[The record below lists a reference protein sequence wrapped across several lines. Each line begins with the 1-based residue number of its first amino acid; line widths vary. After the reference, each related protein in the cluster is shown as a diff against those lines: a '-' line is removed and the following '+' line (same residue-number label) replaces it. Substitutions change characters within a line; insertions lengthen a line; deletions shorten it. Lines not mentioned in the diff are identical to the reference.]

1 MGIDIFRCNNKLQ
14 SVMTSSLSKKDVEE
28 IKPYVDRT
36 VQKFLGFSEP
46 SLVTTALNCL
56 TSGYD
61 KRKTSSK
68 YIKI

>member
-1 MGIDIFRCNNKLQ
+1 MA
-14 SVMTSSLSKKDVEE
+14 SSLSRKDIEE
-28 IKPYVDRT
+28 IKPYVDKT

-46 SLVTTALNCL
+46 SLVTAALNCL

-68 YIKI
+68 YRTAVD

>member
-1 MGIDIFRCNNKLQ
+1 MA
-14 SVMTSSLSKKDVEE
+14 SSLSKKDIEE
-28 IKPYVDRT
+28 IKPYVDKT

-46 SLVTTALNCL
+46 SLVTAALNCL

-68 YIKI
+68 YIAI

>member
-1 MGIDIFRCNNKLQ
+1 MNIDIFRCNSNLQ
-14 SVMTSSLSKKDVEE
+14 SIMTSSLSKKDVEE

-46 SLVTTALNCL
+46 SLVTAALNCL

-68 YIKI
+68 YIII